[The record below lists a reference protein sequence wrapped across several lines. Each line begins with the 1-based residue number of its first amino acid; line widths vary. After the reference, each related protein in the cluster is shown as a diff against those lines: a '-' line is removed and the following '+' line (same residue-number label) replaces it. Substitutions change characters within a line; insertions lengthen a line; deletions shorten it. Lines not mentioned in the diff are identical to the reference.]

1 MLLKEVSHEMKIA
14 IPLFKDRMA
23 PHFGSFPQI
32 LLVEIM
38 QASVYQEYG
47 QDISGES
54 PFDNTRR
61 LVSLGVEKVICGG
74 IPLVYKE
81 WLVGK
86 GVIVQDNRK
95 REVREIIQELLKE

>member
-1 MLLKEVSHEMKIA
+1 MKIA
-14 IPLFKDRMA
+14 IPLFKDRVA
-23 PHFGSFPQI
+23 PHFGSFPKI

-38 QASVYQEYG
+38 QASICQEPG
-47 QDISGES
+47 RDICGENLLDIS
-54 PFDNTRR
+54 RR

-95 REVREIIQELLKE
+95 GEVREIIQELLKE